1 VLPADGSKVGT
12 QRFRD
17 HFAAATQ
24 VIERTVEIYGVPE
37 RDSGGDEGK
46 PARTVL
52 LRLDRTIAQPAEA
65 VETDSAGEGVARFA
79 LVEFHGRL
87 PPQSW
92 QLEPVEHEQR
102 ALDPSDFAK
111 GQRQA
116 ILAGISSQA
125 LEEERSAD
133 RSGANRCREAQD
145 IIPVGRDQLSVDAPG
160 DERFE
165 HRPSACWSK
174 GVEAPL
180 CQVGNARGEIEAEQI
195 CQGEVVIADGAAIGV
210 MRSDAQV
217 GLVVEQAV
225 DDIGGFAGRRDRNR
239 MVGRLASREV
249 RIESAD
255 AVRS

>member
-1 VLPADGSKVGT
+1 MCCQPMGARWASSASGIFSLP
-12 QRFRD
+12 QRRSSS
-17 HFAAATQ
+17 A
-24 VIERTVEIYGVPE
+24 RSRYTVFQS
-37 RDSGGDEGK
+37 DSGGDEGK

-52 LRLDRTIAQPAEA
+52 LCLDRTIAQPAEA

-133 RSGANRCREAQD
+133 RSGA
-145 IIPVGRDQLSVDAPG
+145 
-160 DERFE
+160 
-165 HRPSACWSK
+165 
-174 GVEAPL
+174 
-180 CQVGNARGEIEAEQI
+180 
-195 CQGEVVIADGAAIGV
+195 
-210 MRSDAQV
+210 
-217 GLVVEQAV
+217 
-225 DDIGGFAGRRDRNR
+225 
-239 MVGRLASREV
+239 
-249 RIESAD
+249 
-255 AVRS
+255 